1 MAINVDENGRSI
13 EPCVRC
19 DALPNNVSGRD
30 GHIITQD
37 GRVCDSCYPNYEKE
51 RDARYDAELR
61 ADGWSLPADAEL
73 ADLSHGDIV
82 TVHGGGNGTQA
93 AVLLYSEP
101 NRHRVLRWVKSRSQF
116 MVSAS
121 WRYAVKRGH
130 PLADTVAQ
138 EFEYVGW
145 SGRRS

>member
-1 MAINVDENGRSI
+1 METLDENGRNI
-13 EPCVRC
+13 DPCIRC
-19 DALPNNVSGRD
+19 DAHPKNVLSWQSG
-30 GHIITQD
+30 HMITQD
-37 GRVCDSCYPNYEKE
+37 GRVCESCYPAYDKE
-51 RDARYDAELR
+51 RQAMYDAKLR
-61 ADGWSLPADAEL
+61 ADGWLLPGDAEL

-82 TVHGGGNGTQA
+82 TVSGAARGIQA

-101 NRHRVLRWVKSRSQF
+101 NRQRVLRWVKSRSQF
-116 MVSAS
+116 MASAS

-130 PLADTVAQ
+130 ALADTVAQ